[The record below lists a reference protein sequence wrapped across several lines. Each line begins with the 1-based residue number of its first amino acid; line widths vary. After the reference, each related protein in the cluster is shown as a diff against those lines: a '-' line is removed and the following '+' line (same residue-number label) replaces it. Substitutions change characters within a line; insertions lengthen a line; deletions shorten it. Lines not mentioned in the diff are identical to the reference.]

1 MSTVNRSLIWQRR
14 LAVASVILV
23 AGVIILGAWTRLT
36 DAGLGCPDWP
46 GCYGHMDVRKAHS
59 YVSETNVQQP
69 GTYRDAFK
77 TVPEMVHR
85 YFAGFLGI
93 MILLLTTMAWLN
105 RKHTQQSVVLPT
117 AMLVLVICQGIL
129 GKWTVTMGL
138 QPTIVMLHLMGGFS
152 TMILL
157 CWHTAR
163 LYNWPSFRND
173 CDVRTLKPLAI
184 AALGVVMLQSA
195 LGGWTTANY
204 AAVVCTELPICE
216 SGWASHLN
224 FSDAFTFFGHEHDG
238 EDYEFGVLASDARTT
253 IHVMHRFGAIA
264 TLLVV
269 GLLAIKILARARC
282 TLFRRFGLTIGG
294 VLLAQL
300 ALGVSNVVF
309 HVPLKVAVAHNFGA
323 VVLLVTLVLFL
334 RALNIQP
341 ERRQTDA

>member
-1 MSTVNRSLIWQRR
+1 MTVNRSLIWQRR
-14 LAVASVILV
+14 IAVAAVVLV

-46 GCYGHMDVRKAHS
+46 GCYGHMDVRKAHA
-59 YVSETNVQQP
+59 YVSETNELTP

-85 YFAGFLGI
+85 YFASLLGLLI
-93 MILLLTTMAWLN
+93 LSLAVMAWRNRAQSGQPVGLPSILLA
-105 RKHTQQSVVLPT
+105 
-117 AMLVLVICQGIL
+117 LVIFQGLL

-157 CWHTAR
+157 CWLTAR
-163 LYNWPSFRND
+163 LYGWPSFRTD
-173 CDVRTLKPLAI
+173 PDVRTLKPLAI
-184 AALGVVMLQSA
+184 AALTVITLQSA

-216 SGWASHLN
+216 RGWTTHIN
-224 FSDAFTFFGHEHDG
+224 FSDAFTFFGHGHEG
-238 EDYEFGVLASDARTT
+238 EDYEFGVLENDARTT

-264 TLLVV
+264 SLLVV
-269 GLLAIKILARARC
+269 GLLSILVLTRARS
-282 TLFRRFGLTIGG
+282 TLFRNFGLVIGGG
-294 VLLAQL
+294 VLVQF
-300 ALGVSNVVF
+300 ALGVSNVLF
-309 HVPLKVAVAHNFGA
+309 HIPLKVAVAHNFGA

-334 RALNIQP
+334 RALNTQP
-341 ERRQTDA
+341 ERRQTDV